1 MQTQTSVLEMEANRK
16 YGRESFKT
24 LAIKYKL
31 SKPTFMANIKAIRKR
46 MDACVGR
53 SNYRNLVPSQ
63 IEIIVEHLGEW
74 DEN

>member
-1 MQTQTSVLEMEANRK
+1 MATEKK

-24 LAIKYKL
+24 LALKYQL
-31 SKPTFMANIKAIRKR
+31 SLTTFMKNIKAIRKR

-53 SNYRNLVPSQ
+53 SNYRYLVPKQ

-74 DEN
+74 EE